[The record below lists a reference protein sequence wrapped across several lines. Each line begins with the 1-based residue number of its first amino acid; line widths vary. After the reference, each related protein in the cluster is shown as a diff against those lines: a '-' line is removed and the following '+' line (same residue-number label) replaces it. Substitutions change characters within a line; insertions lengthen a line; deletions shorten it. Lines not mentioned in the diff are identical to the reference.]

1 MGSHWSISNG
11 WLTMYDVKVVANLE
25 TVNISAPVPADG
37 YGHVSGSIVVTD
49 VSGQQINETQTVPRA
64 QIQLAP

>member
-1 MGSHWSISNG
+1 
-11 WLTMYDVKVVANLE
+11 MYDVKVVANLE